1 LLWGEP
7 GLRCAGGYGFGFWFL
22 VLVFGFGFWFW
33 LLVLT
38 FGFWFCLLAFGFAF
52 RKLVKPWPLL
62 ATSRWL
68 HRDPVCAVGEKARG
82 LWFCLLAFGFAFRKT
97 WPLLATSRWLHRGL
111 VCADGE
117 KARQG
122 ARRFDVDGARGAT
135 IRRVRRPFQ
144 KGDLTFRGSG
154 ASIRREARGAPH

>member
-1 LLWGEP
+1 M
-7 GLRCAGGYGFGFWFL
+7 
-22 VLVFGFGFWFW
+22 VLAFGFWFW
-33 LLVLT
+33 LLVLAFGFWFLV

-135 IRRVRRPFQ
+135 IRRVRRPFE

>member
-7 GLRCAGGYGFGFWFL
+7 GLRCVGGYG
-22 VLVFGFGFWFW
+22 FGFGFWFW
-33 LLVLT
+33 LLVLAFG
-38 FGFWFCLLAFGFAF
+38 FGFWFWLLVSAFGFAF

-68 HRDPVCAVGEKARG
+68 HRDSVCAVGEKARG

-122 ARRFDVDGARGAT
+122 ARRSMWVGAQSQDPHGTAT
-135 IRRVRRPFQ
+135 I
-144 KGDLTFRGSG
+144 
-154 ASIRREARGAPH
+154 